1 MPHTLPS
8 QCDESCVGCLRPR
21 QSKSPNQESRK
32 SGKIFWE
39 NAKHMS
45 IKPGSRPAIHLSVA
59 TGFLSSYLPDSF
71 IC

>member
-8 QCDESCVGCLRPR
+8 QCDESYVGCLRPR

-32 SGKIFWE
+32 IFE
-39 NAKHMS
+39 EKAKHMS
-45 IKPGSRPAIHLSVA
+45 VKPGSRPAIRLSVA
-59 TGFLSSYLPDSF
+59 TGFLNSYPPDSF